1 MSTYV
6 GADWAS
12 NGWFAVGLSEDG
24 DAEMGLYPSIFNLWY
39 HHDDA
44 DRILVDIPIGLRSG
58 GKRACDVEARRLLGG
73 SRGSSV
79 FYTPTREA
87 VAAETITEAKRAQEG
102 LDFSVQNQAWA
113 LVPRIQE
120 VDEFLTMFADDLA
133 DTEVRETHPEVCF
146 TALNGGEPMAHDK
159 QTAAGRE
166 ERLTALS
173 AALPTARRL
182 YEEAVE
188 TFTEPEWAPVVG
200 KSGRDDII
208 DAMVAALT
216 ARECGSSPPRLPA
229 ETAPEVDA
237 VHDRE
242 IEIVY
247 WPTLE

>member
-24 DAEMGLYPSIFNLWY
+24 NAEMGLYPSIFNLWY

-44 DRILVDIPIGLRSG
+44 DRTLVDIPIGLRSG

-73 SRGSSV
+73 ARGSSV

-87 VAAETITEAKRAQEG
+87 VAAETIIDAKQAQVD

-113 LVPRIQE
+113 LVPRIRE
-120 VDEFLTMFADDLA
+120 VDEFLAMFADDLV

-146 TALNGGEPMAHDK
+146 TALNDGEPMTHDK
-159 QTAAGRE
+159 QTAAGRD
-166 ERLTALS
+166 ERLDVLS

-182 YEEAVE
+182 YDEAVE

-208 DAMVAALT
+208 DAMVAALV
-216 ARECGSSPPRLPA
+216 AQECGPTPPRLPDDA
-229 ETAPEVDA
+229 DPEVDA
-237 VHDRE
+237 VRDRE

-247 WPTLE
+247 WPELA